1 MTVNEG
7 IEHVGATRG
16 AAERSARP
24 RSQQQQDRET
34 RTGRRTRTARER
46 RPATK
51 TRRHAAQPDHRN
63 GRRSPHEGTGT
74 VGAGGVERPLRR
86 DRTKETRG
94 PADRRERAARE
105 GCPRDRDRDLRGAAQ
120 SPRTHGP
127 PHEKRHARALR
138 GRREHRQRR
147 LAAEET
153 RPTATAGMTP
163 RRRRQR
169 IRPGRQTRPPGER
182 PRRDQTARRRY
193 WRRVGTPPREAGRRR
208 GRTATTTAAPGD
220 RPTWRRA

>member
-16 AAERSARP
+16 AAERRARP

-86 DRTKETRG
+86 DRTKATRG

-105 GCPRDRDRDLRGAAQ
+105 GCPRDRDKGLRGAAQ

-127 PHEKRHARALR
+127 PERETASTRGDRHRR
-138 GRREHRQRR
+138 CGRRRATAPPRPDEGDKRSRRPARTGSPRGVPPRQGQRPAR
-147 LAAEET
+147 CGSEPTDARTTPREET
-153 RPTATAGMTP
+153 RQGA
-163 RRRRQR
+163 
-169 IRPGRQTRPPGER
+169 
-182 PRRDQTARRRY
+182 AR
-193 WRRVGTPPREAGRRR
+193 
-208 GRTATTTAAPGD
+208 
-220 RPTWRRA
+220 